1 MQISIVHS
9 FLRQGDTMMIS
20 LFKRKVYS

>member
-1 MQISIVHS
+1 MQISILHS

-20 LFKRKVYS
+20 LFERKVYS